1 MLVQSISTGHGH
13 NDRSWLKS
21 VNMYIRVS
29 SLSNV
34 YGLPVSDL
42 SKKDISRKSET
53 SMFLSETSKV
63 FRVFCA

>member
-1 MLVQSISTGHGH
+1 
-13 NDRSWLKS
+13 
-21 VNMYIRVS
+21 MYMRVS

-42 SKKDISRKSET
+42 SKKDISRKSEKI
-53 SMFLSETSKV
+53 MFLSEKSKV

>member
-1 MLVQSISTGHGH
+1 M
-13 NDRSWLKS
+13 
-21 VNMYIRVS
+21 RVS

-42 SKKDISRKSET
+42 SKKGISRKSET

-63 FRVFCA
+63 FRVFRA